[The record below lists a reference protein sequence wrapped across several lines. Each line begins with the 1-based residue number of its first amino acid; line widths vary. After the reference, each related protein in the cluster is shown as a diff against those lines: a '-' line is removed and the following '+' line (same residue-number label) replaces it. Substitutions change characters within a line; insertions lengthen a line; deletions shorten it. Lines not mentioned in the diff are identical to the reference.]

1 MEEKIKKLW
10 EEYKEECEEIA
21 DLCEEEGFPRYGE
34 NYDLRCGNAYSWY
47 QEQEDTIRA
56 EHKRRARNVEKGRR
70 FSEIRFRKRAG
81 F

>member
-47 QEQEDTIRA
+47 QEQEEAI
-56 EHKRRARNVEKGRR
+56 K
-70 FSEIRFRKRAG
+70 AG
-81 F
+81 Y